1 MLIFQLISNEN
12 AKKELGDVDDITE
25 EKVDKVVEEFCLT
38 KIESSHNQNTLMH
51 TTLKF
56 QLQHS
61 LPSITKQIEAQKYME
76 VFHHGNIKILTKR
89 FLGLSFISYFQR
101 VLKVSKKSSRWSSI
115 C

>member
-12 AKKELGDVDDITE
+12 SKKELGDVDDITE

-61 LPSITKQIEAQKYME
+61 LPCLQ
-76 VFHHGNIKILTKR
+76 
-89 FLGLSFISYFQR
+89 
-101 VLKVSKKSSRWSSI
+101 SK
-115 C
+115 